1 MRATKAKV
9 FWSGNSQAIRLP
21 KDFRVEGDEVLV
33 EKDADRLIVTP
44 VRRQWSRR
52 FLDTFGAAVDLERP
66 PQLKPQRRRR
76 AFS

>member
-1 MRATKAKV
+1 MAAAKAKV

-21 KDFRVEGDEVLV
+21 KEFRVEGDEVFV

-52 FLDTFGAAVDLERP
+52 FLDTFGAAADLERP
-66 PQLKPQRRRR
+66 PQPKPQRRRR
-76 AFS
+76 IFS